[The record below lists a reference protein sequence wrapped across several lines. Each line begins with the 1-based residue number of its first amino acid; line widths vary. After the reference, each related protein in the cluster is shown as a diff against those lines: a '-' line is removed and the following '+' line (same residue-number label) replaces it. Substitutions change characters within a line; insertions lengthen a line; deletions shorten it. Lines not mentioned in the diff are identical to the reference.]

1 MNDIVTQLF
10 NSPGWKA
17 VERMGS
23 LASMHHIFSQ
33 NYSDLNILI
42 IKIQNDRNVS
52 QEIYQEAQ
60 QHLDQYVFNFLSSPM
75 ALVDNCRSIMSYYNN
90 TILYQE
96 YQEKVNQKFLKC
108 PLHSFIK
115 QFRNFQ
121 THFRLCPISSI
132 RVGEGKEWKTVLFCE
147 DLLKYPNQWNIL
159 AKQYIEKCGQ
169 EINIKDAFSEYNNLI
184 DNFYHWLYGK
194 LKEFHKDEILERNR
208 LIEETGINIPGLVF
222 KI

>member
-17 VERMGS
+17 VERMGC

-60 QHLDQYVFNFLSSPM
+60 QHLDQYVFNFLSSAM

-96 YQEKVNQKFLKC
+96 YQEKVNQKFLEC

-132 RVGEGKEWKTVLFCE
+132 RVGE
-147 DLLKYPNQWNIL
+147 
-159 AKQYIEKCGQ
+159 
-169 EINIKDAFSEYNNLI
+169 
-184 DNFYHWLYGK
+184 
-194 LKEFHKDEILERNR
+194 
-208 LIEETGINIPGLVF
+208 
-222 KI
+222 